1 MATGDAKAGVEGEPD
16 HRARRRVHVLLP
28 ATIDADGW
36 RWDVRL
42 RNLSCTGALVETG
55 APLAPGT
62 AIAFTRAGVMRTA
75 TVMWAR
81 NRRIGLAFDEP
92 LSDHEVA
99 VLSRREQPATPMW
112 RA

>member
-1 MATGDAKAGVEGEPD
+1 MASGDATQGNEEAAD

-55 APLAPGT
+55 ALLAPGVT
-62 AIAFTRAGVMRTA
+62 IVFTRGGVTRTGA
-75 TVMWAR
+75 VIWVR
-81 NRRIGLAFDEP
+81 NRRMGLAFDQP
-92 LSDHEVA
+92 LTETEVA
-99 VLSRREQPATPMW
+99 VLTRR
-112 RA
+112 